1 MFQIVFLQN
10 FHRLWIIVVFYENIS
25 NRVFGTSQIAS
36 LKFPISTVKTSAE
49 IKGDATEPIFIDNFI
64 IFEIKSRLTISETK
78 SQLIGSSSCLILK
91 ILVKNAAGR
100 VLYIY
105 ELTNAWDLKYF
116 PLLNKKVIKVW
127 AL

>member
-1 MFQIVFLQN
+1 MVAD
-10 FHRLWIIVVFYENIS
+10 R
-25 NRVFGTSQIAS
+25 
-36 LKFPISTVKTSAE
+36 
-49 IKGDATEPIFIDNFI
+49 
-64 IFEIKSRLTISETK
+64 K

-116 PLLNKKVIKVW
+116 PLLNKKGIKVW

>member
-1 MFQIVFLQN
+1 MVAD
-10 FHRLWIIVVFYENIS
+10 R
-25 NRVFGTSQIAS
+25 
-36 LKFPISTVKTSAE
+36 
-49 IKGDATEPIFIDNFI
+49 
-64 IFEIKSRLTISETK
+64 K

-116 PLLNKKVIKVW
+116 PLLNKNRLEYHHDYMKVCFQTF
-127 AL
+127 